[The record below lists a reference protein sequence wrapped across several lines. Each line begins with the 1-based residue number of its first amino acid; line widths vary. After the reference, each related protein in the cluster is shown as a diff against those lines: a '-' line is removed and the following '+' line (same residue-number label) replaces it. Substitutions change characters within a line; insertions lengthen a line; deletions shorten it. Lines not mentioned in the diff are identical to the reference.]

1 MNYNNNYPNL
11 ILFAPGGEG
20 VLGTAID
27 WTAMLMQTYWG
38 DPDVRLD
45 LMRYAADRLQEAI
58 RNGALDPSDLYFDG
72 DLSVSE
78 IADMAGVPDM
88 YDDGLLANV
97 LDIACRM
104 TLLSQGYISPEEHRK
119 RELQKQLYA
128 EIEKG
133 NLSAAQR
140 TVKVLKNEK

>member
-27 WTAMLMQTYWG
+27 WTAMLTQTYWD
-38 DPDVRLD
+38 DPEVRLD

-58 RNGALDPSDLYFDG
+58 RIGALYPSDLYYDG
-72 DLSVSE
+72 DLSVSGV
-78 IADMAGVPDM
+78 ADMAGLPDM
-88 YDDGLLANV
+88 YDNGLLANV
-97 LDIACRM
+97 LDMARRM

-133 NLSAAQR
+133 NLSAAQK
-140 TVKVLKNEK
+140 TVKVIKNEK